1 MDRLIYTAMT
11 GANAAAHR
19 QSVLSNNLAN
29 VSTNGFRAE
38 LSTYRAVPLRGDGA
52 TTRVFAL
59 EATSGHLDA
68 PGPSQTTGRALDV
81 RATGNGWFAVQA
93 RQWVWAAVFAVIA
106 VAWNPVFPFGFD
118 GLVWSLVQPAAAIV
132 FLVAG
137 AMIKTPRD

>member
-1 MDRLIYTAMT
+1 MTDPRNVHPLAPKPGSPEEGIGHTDNDPVSVNVRSGVELGAMRFVLGFGLLFAILALI
-11 GANAAAHR
+11 
-19 QSVLSNNLAN
+19 V
-29 VSTNGFRAE
+29 
-38 LSTYRAVPLRGDGA
+38 
-52 TTRVFAL
+52 
-59 EATSGHLDA
+59 
-68 PGPSQTTGRALDV
+68 
-81 RATGNGWFAVQA
+81 GWFAVQA